1 MTQNS
6 PPHWYYRID
15 IDGGHSPQLNGPFSD
30 QEVVEG
36 VRQGKISPTTE
47 LCSPRK
53 TGGYW
58 LPAGRIGFLL
68 NVYQSRSNPPPLEP
82 SRKASGE
89 APSLDR
95 ATLASTS
102 RA

>member
-1 MTQNS
+1 
-6 PPHWYYRID
+6 
-15 IDGGHSPQLNGPFSD
+15 
-30 QEVVEG
+30 
-36 VRQGKISPTTE
+36 
-47 LCSPRK
+47 
-53 TGGYW
+53 
-58 LPAGRIGFLL
+58 L